1 MSKRLCIPAEFR
13 YYRDIGLYGGICDKP
28 SVIGHKGRAVPGAVT
43 PVTGG

>member
-13 YYRDIGLYGGICDKP
+13 YYRDIGLYDGIRDKRG
-28 SVIGHKGRAVPGAVT
+28 VVGYKGRAVPRGVT